1 MKKIAIFVSG
11 GGSNFKAIYNNI
23 ENGNIPGLI
32 QLVITNNPQCNA
44 KKFALSSGIETVIV
58 NDQKYPNNKDR
69 ENIILDHIQNSNIYL
84 ICLAGY
90 MKMIPQNIIKFYH
103 NKILNIHPGLL
114 PRFGGKGFYGIRVH
128 KAVLDS
134 REKFSGATVHFV
146 DEIYDNGPII
156 AQRKIPIK
164 YNETPESLEKR
175 ILKIE
180 HEIYSEVIKAFC
192 EDRIKI
198 NDRQITIMEKYEN

>member
-32 QLVITNNPQCNA
+32 ELVITNNPQCNA
-44 KKFALSSGIETVIV
+44 KKFALSIGIETIIV
-58 NDQKYPNNKDR
+58 NDHRYPNNKDK
-69 ENIILDHIQNSNIYL
+69 ENIILDHLQNWNIDL

-90 MKMIPQNIIKFYH
+90 MKMIPQNIIKFYQ

-114 PRFGGKGFYGIRVH
+114 PKFGGKGFFGIRIH

-134 REKFSGATVHFV
+134 GEKFSGATVHFV

-156 AQRKIPIK
+156 AQRKIPINK
-164 YNETPESLEKR
+164 NETPKSLEKR

-192 EDRIKI
+192 EDRIIIDNK
-198 NDRQITIMEKYEN
+198 QITIME

>member
-32 QLVITNNPQCNA
+32 ELVITNNPQCNA
-44 KKFALSSGIETVIV
+44 KKFALRIGIETVIV
-58 NDQKYPNNKDR
+58 NDHRYPNNKDK
-69 ENIILDHIQNSNIYL
+69 ENIILDHLQNWNIDL

-90 MKMIPQNIIKFYH
+90 MKMIPQNIIKLYQ

-114 PRFGGKGFYGIRVH
+114 PKFGGKGFFGIRIH

-134 REKFSGATVHFV
+134 GEKFSGATVHFV

-156 AQRKIPIK
+156 AQRKIPINK
-164 YNETPESLEKR
+164 NETPKSLEKR

-192 EDRIKI
+192 EDRII
-198 NDRQITIMEKYEN
+198 IDNTQITIME